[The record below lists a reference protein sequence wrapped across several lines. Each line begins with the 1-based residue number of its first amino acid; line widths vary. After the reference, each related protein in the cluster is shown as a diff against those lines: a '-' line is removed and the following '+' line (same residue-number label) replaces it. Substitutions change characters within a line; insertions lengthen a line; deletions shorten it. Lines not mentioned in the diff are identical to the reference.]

1 MGYGL
6 SRIFVLATLIWGNLV
21 SASEAKK
28 SLCEQMVEAA
38 QQAVPF
44 APFEIEFFQNKNSQS
59 IMAFETVGDGKMAWE
74 IEFVLTGF
82 QNQILRIK
90 AYRRNKDL
98 NFDDVHIP
106 RILLARVLAAY
117 PQVSVIRETWIA
129 DELPEVIRAL
139 KQNKTPR
146 EAVENTFRASLYKSL
161 GFKNLIKMGLDFDE
175 RDSMILFDVDF
186 ANAAFQAP
194 MNEPELSMPSD
205 ASAGD
210 KKADHI
216 RKLLNDLLQSGEDHS
231 QSKPKP
237 EGTIGN

>member
-6 SRIFVLATLIWGNLV
+6 GRILILTTLIWGSLA
-21 SASEAKK
+21 SATGPKK

-38 QQAVPF
+38 EEALPY
-44 APFEIEFFQNKNSQS
+44 APFEIEFFENKNSQS
-59 IMAFETVGDGKMAWE
+59 IMAFETVGDGRMVWE

-82 QNQILRIK
+82 RNQILRIK
-90 AYRRNKDL
+90 AYRRNKGM

-106 RILLARVLAAY
+106 RILLARVLAAH

-139 KQNKTPR
+139 QQNKTPR
-146 EAVENTFRASLYKSL
+146 EAVESTFRASLYKGL
-161 GFKNLIKMGLDFDE
+161 GFKNLIKIGLDFDE

-186 ANAAFQAP
+186 ASEAYQGP
-194 MNEPELSMPSD
+194 RNEPDLSMPNDS
-205 ASAGD
+205 AAGD

-216 RKLLNDLLQSGEDHS
+216 RRLMTELLQPDP
-231 QSKPKP
+231 KKKP
-237 EGTIGN
+237 EDNIGN